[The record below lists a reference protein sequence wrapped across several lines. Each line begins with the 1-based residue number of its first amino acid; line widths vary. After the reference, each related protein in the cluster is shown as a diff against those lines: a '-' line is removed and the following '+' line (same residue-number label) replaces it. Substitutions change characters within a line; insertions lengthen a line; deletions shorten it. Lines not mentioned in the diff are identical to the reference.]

1 MNNSKEYMCAGL
13 HFKPAHTTERC
24 TSVLKHT
31 VEQMHIARDN
41 GPVISIISV
50 LISICFIAITIYYV
64 WLNIKYFAMGDDCS
78 LAWLIIYIVVV
89 VVFWLTWLLIQV
101 MSQSQCFNGKYC
113 NDIELQDDLLRRLEY
128 LEQLLGLQ
136 NDIQQAL
143 FENTEC
149 SICISAEDIYLFT
162 VAKNMYSIRYHFEIP
177 EEIVIDT
184 EKPSIDFAFIDREY
198 SLIASELDSHV

>member
-1 MNNSKEYMCAGL
+1 MNNSKEYICAGL
-13 HFKPAHTTERC
+13 HFKPAHITERC
-24 TSVLKHT
+24 TDALKHK

-41 GPVISIISV
+41 GPIISIISV
-50 LISICFIAITIYYV
+50 LVSICIIAITIYDI
-64 WLNIKYFAMGDDCS
+64 WLNIEYIAMGNDCS
-78 LAWLIIYIVVV
+78 LAWLMIYIVVV
-89 VVFWLTWLLIQV
+89 TVFWITWLLIQV
-101 MSQSQCFNGKYC
+101 MLQSQRFNGKYC
-113 NDIELQDDLLRRLEY
+113 NDIELQDDLLSRLEY
-128 LEQLLGLQ
+128 LGQLLELQ
-136 NDIQQAL
+136 NDIQQSL

-162 VAKNMYSIRYHFEIP
+162 AAKNMYSIQCHFEIP